1 MELEYSR
8 KIKSGGE
15 PAEVT
20 GVSRSGRVRKKSSKL
35 ADFESPDEIDTR
47 FKRKT
52 DRLQKTIKIVKDIG
66 SFDESDPEVE
76 DDLVMDIKDE
86 ALEVEDWSVGEEG
99 DEDMGEEGDID
110 GEDANDPLQVDEDS
124 NDTQHRET
132 SNYSQAK
139 SLYLSEKQGKKSVVI
154 KDGQVVQRKKAQR
167 KDKGKSRFTAYM
179 LWAREVRPGIIES
192 NPSMDFSAVN
202 KRLGELWALV
212 PTSQKYNWKRRAK
225 RLAAKGNQKGMIST
239 GKAAKQSNASA
250 KSNLINKGGV
260 KPQQLVRASK
270 TDEQPAV
277 TPPVVQKVLV
287 QTPRSNTSS
296 SSTSRSAVAV
306 VSDHSP
312 SGSYK
317 VTGCSP
323 IDVAAHL
330 KLLGE
335 SLNNIGQKLKEH
347 EGQIAV
353 SGSLS
358 VLLDS
363 MLCVLGPLACL
374 TTQIDEIR
382 DAIPQQ
388 TLSKILDNIA
398 YIMPGIV

>member
-287 QTPRSNTSS
+287 QTPSVEKVEARKDNGEWKPSTLNQSDIALLDKIFLRPTKGQVMSPHFNLSS
-296 SSTSRSAVAV
+296 SINKSFIEERKELMRLKIANERSQHKIY
-306 VSDHSP
+306 S
-312 SGSYK
+312 
-317 VTGCSP
+317 
-323 IDVAAHL
+323 
-330 KLLGE
+330 KLLKQLE
-335 SLNNIGQKLKEH
+335 QKEKEH
-347 EGQIAV
+347 NKKMQI
-353 SGSLS
+353 L
-358 VLLDS
+358 
-363 MLCVLGPLACL
+363 
-374 TTQIDEIR
+374 
-382 DAIPQQ
+382 
-388 TLSKILDNIA
+388 NIEEE
-398 YIMPGIV
+398 YWQEKYRRLMQ

>member
-1 MELEYSR
+1 
-8 KIKSGGE
+8 
-15 PAEVT
+15 
-20 GVSRSGRVRKKSSKL
+20 
-35 ADFESPDEIDTR
+35 
-47 FKRKT
+47 
-52 DRLQKTIKIVKDIG
+52 
-66 SFDESDPEVE
+66 
-76 DDLVMDIKDE
+76 MDIKDE

-287 QTPRSNTSS
+287 QTPRPLMLSSNNLHENSEDTVEVLDSVEQNSDEENDTDSDDSEFRSYSVEKVEARKDNGEWKPSTLNQSDIALLDKIFLRPTKGQVMSPHFNLSS
-296 SSTSRSAVAV
+296 SINKSFIEERKELMRLKIANERSQHKIY
-306 VSDHSP
+306 S
-312 SGSYK
+312 
-317 VTGCSP
+317 
-323 IDVAAHL
+323 
-330 KLLGE
+330 KLLKQLE
-335 SLNNIGQKLKEH
+335 QKEKEH
-347 EGQIAV
+347 NKKMQI
-353 SGSLS
+353 L
-358 VLLDS
+358 
-363 MLCVLGPLACL
+363 
-374 TTQIDEIR
+374 
-382 DAIPQQ
+382 
-388 TLSKILDNIA
+388 NIEEE
-398 YIMPGIV
+398 YWQEKYRRLMQ